1 MKLAKIF
8 MGLSV
13 ATIGTL
19 FVSCSTLGTTSK
31 NAGAIAC
38 PDCRVVVE
46 TDSNIEDYSNTPT
59 PFLRHECP
67 GCQGSLTSVLKG
79 GKLQHS
85 CSVCKDSPY
94 SCNVTQADVPDNDD
108 SGGIA
113 KKDASFHTHV
123 FKQS

>member
-1 MKLAKIF
+1 

-13 ATIGTL
+13 ATVGTL

-67 GCQGSLTSVLKG
+67 GCEGRITSVLKE
-79 GKLQHS
+79 GKLQHR
-85 CSVCKDSPY
+85 CSTCEKSPY
-94 SCNVTQADVPDNDD
+94 SCDVDHTVALD
-108 SGGIA
+108 STDGNA
-113 KKDASFHTHV
+113 NPKKDLSYHTHV
-123 FKQS
+123 FKQR